1 MGSLVLFALGV
12 AAPLVVALVV
22 MAREERRRAY
32 VRMRFERVSQDN
44 RGLKLALSSGSS
56 SRGSLNLP
64 ANADPREVGRLIDQL
79 AQKGILLDWLRL
91 GVKSRAEAGM
101 NDHYAAALEQAI
113 ADWGAHG
120 VVAALDRLKG
130 RLAAIAEMEM
140 IWADP
145 HTHLAH
151 DQGEMLGR
159 TMWVFEP
166 EYVMREGQFAVDPRI
181 GAVAKPSVGAGLAP
195 GQSKDGEPTLVVE
208 LKSAR
213 TTVGADQQLHAWNNV
228 RELMRGGAVRERDP
242 VEVFVVGGGVDELD
256 GNPRIEGRY
265 RNVRITSYDYSQLIA
280 RAKRLTFGLYDEL
293 KDAAPFLRQH
303 REQIAAAEQ
312 AAVDQAAAEASVP
325 QEDEPVREAD
335 QADGVRHEEY
345 AAAPSRGAYE
355 RPHGAH
361 EPPPQDNPYEGEH
374 IVIGRRRHAH

>member
-1 MGSLVLFALGV
+1 ML
-12 AAPLVVALVV
+12 
-22 MAREERRRAY
+22 
-32 VRMRFERVSQDN
+32 
-44 RGLKLALSSGSS
+44 
-56 SRGSLNLP
+56 
-64 ANADPREVGRLIDQL
+64 
-79 AQKGILLDWLRL
+79 
-91 GVKSRAEAGM
+91 GM
-101 NDHYAAALEQAI
+101 NDHDAATLEQAI
-113 ADWGAHG
+113 AEWGPHG

-151 DQGEMLGR
+151 DQGEMLER

-181 GAVAKPSVGAGLAP
+181 GAVAKPSVGAGLVP
-195 GQSKDGEPTLVVE
+195 GQAKDGEPTLVVE

-213 TTVGADQQLHAWNNV
+213 TTIGADQQLHAWNNV

-312 AAVDQAAAEASVP
+312 TAVDQAAEEASAP
-325 QEDEPVREAD
+325 HEDEHVRPSDE
-335 QADGVRHEEY
+335 ADGVRHDEY
-345 AAAPSRGAYE
+345 AAASPR
-355 RPHGAH
+355 GAH
-361 EPPPQDNPYEGEH
+361 EPPPHTAHEPAAQDNPYEGEH
-374 IVIGRRRHAH
+374 IVIGRRRRAAQ